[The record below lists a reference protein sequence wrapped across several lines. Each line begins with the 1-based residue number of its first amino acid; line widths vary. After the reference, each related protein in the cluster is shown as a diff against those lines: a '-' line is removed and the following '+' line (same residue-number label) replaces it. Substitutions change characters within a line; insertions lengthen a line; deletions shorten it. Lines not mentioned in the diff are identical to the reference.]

1 MKSMETKLDPK
12 GSPFEG
18 ITAMIGIDPGVHTGL
33 ALVDGQRLVLV
44 ASPAPTILEAME
56 RVEAIV
62 THNGRQSTLVL
73 WEDARLIGG
82 MHGMR
87 RGSAGDTARLR
98 GVGSVHRDCSIWEEF
113 LTRGLFE
120 HHALSPSSKGA
131 KLSAPQFTHVT
142 GWSQPTNEHSRDA
155 AMLIWGK
162 RGLTPA
168 HQAKPSAEQTA

>member
-1 MKSMETKLDPK
+1 MKSMETKLKPK
-12 GSPFEG
+12 GSPFDG
-18 ITAMIGIDPGVHTGL
+18 ITALIGIDPGVHTGL

-56 RVEAIV
+56 RVQALAM
-62 THNGRQSTLVL
+62 HHGLQRLLVI
-73 WEDARLIGG
+73 WEDARKIGG
-82 MHGMR
+82 MHGMG

-98 GVGSVHRDCSIWEEF
+98 GVGSVHRDCQIWEEF
-113 LTRGLFE
+113 MER
-120 HHALSPSSKGA
+120 HHLRHVAISPSAKGA
-131 KLSAPQFTHVT
+131 KLSDPQFAQVT
-142 GWSQPTNEHSRDA
+142 GWAKPTNQHSRDA